1 MFVTLVNIGAMV
13 VSVLGL
19 VSVLYGFF
27 ALGNVIIHPNR

>member
-1 MFVTLVNIGAMV
+1 MFVTLVNLGALV

-27 ALGNVIIHPNR
+27 ALGGVIARPNR